1 MVDEM
6 WHVAGD
12 VSVDVR
18 PHTPTK
24 IHTWAVSCVSTY
36 APFFLQSQWYTK
48 RLLIGGVYTSTE
60 LFMITDSS
68 EGHKDTWAYLDRCE
82 CECV

>member
-12 VSVDVR
+12 VSVD
-18 PHTPTK
+18 
-24 IHTWAVSCVSTY
+24 
-36 APFFLQSQWYTK
+36 SQWYTK

-60 LFMITDSS
+60 LFLITDSS
-68 EGHKDTWAYLDRCE
+68 EGHKDTWAYLDRCVRV
-82 CECV
+82 CVYVCACACVASMTHHIHTQT